1 MHTVRLKQVIA
12 LLSAVMLGGTIGY
25 HLIEGWG
32 LFDAFYMTTITLAT
46 VGYGETHPLT
56 LPGRVFTIFL
66 IFGGM
71 GIILYGVTEM
81 TAFIVEGEMTGLL
94 RRRRLTKDIA
104 KLSQHYILCG
114 GGRTGLNVL
123 EELTRTRRKAVV
135 VDTNPEI
142 IRKLLE
148 QNVFALEGDATH
160 DAVLQAAGIE
170 RAEGL
175 CTALHNER
183 DNLFVVITARG
194 LNAKLRIISSIQD
207 PKSREKFLRSGAN
220 GTVNAHF
227 IGGLRLASELMR
239 PETVSFLDLMLR
251 DRSHLRF
258 DDLGVAPDSPYAGK
272 TMGECDVAL
281 RGVGLL
287 PCAVRKSS
295 GLVFNPPPDTP
306 LDGEDILIVMG
317 SPEQIARGMDLINR
331 KR

>member
-1 MHTVRLKQVIA
+1 MHTARVKQVIV
-12 LLSAVMLGGTIGY
+12 LLLAVMLGGTIGY
-25 HLIEGWG
+25 HLIEGWS

-56 LPGRVFTIFL
+56 TPGRVFTVVL

-94 RRRRLTKDIA
+94 RRRRLTNDIA

-114 GGRTGLNVL
+114 GGRTGMNVL

-194 LNAKLRIISSIQD
+194 LNPKLRIISSIQD
-207 PKSREKFLRSGAN
+207 PQSREKFLRSGAN
-220 GTVNAHF
+220 GTVNAHL

-258 DDLGVAPDSPYAGK
+258 DDLRVPPDSPFVGR
-272 TMGECDVAL
+272 TVGDCDVVL

-287 PCAVRKSS
+287 PCAVRKPS
-295 GLVFNPPPDTP
+295 GLIFNPPPHTV
-306 LDGEDILIVMG
+306 LDGEDVFVVMG
-317 SPEQIARGMDLINR
+317 SPDQIARGIDLLTR
-331 KR
+331 KV